1 MGEFEVSLGAR
12 IRELRK
18 RLGMTQKA
26 LADRVGILHHQVI
39 SQVEKGKREVK
50 AWELAA
56 IARTLHLE
64 VAELLS
70 TAPPRSDVMVLWRDR
85 GEAGYLET
93 GAEFLKHCRE
103 YYLLEKLC
111 DLEKPEELPQAKAD
125 NFNEARRLADLYVAQ
140 LQLGSQPAA
149 SLVPTLENRFG
160 VYIWYASLTGKGS
173 GACARGEFGH
183 GILINGD
190 EAPWRRNYSL
200 AHELFHLLTWDH
212 FGAGTVAQDEN
223 LWRNAEKLANAFASQ
238 LLLPADAVLEKFESN
253 VHEGQITY
261 LSLIEIA
268 REFDV
273 STEALL
279 WRLASLRRVLKEEVE
294 RVLKDETFRCLD
306 RSTMH
311 NYWRDVLRLPERFVR
326 LAFGA
331 YQRGRL
337 TKSRLAELLDTSL
350 FDLESVLAEYGLE
363 DHEGYATAVPA
374 T

>member
-1 MGEFEVSLGAR
+1 MGEFEVSLGAH

-26 LADRVGILHHQVI
+26 LANRVGVLHHQVI
-39 SQVEKGKREVK
+39 SQIEKGKREVK
-50 AWELAA
+50 AWELAI
-56 IARTLHLE
+56 IARSLHLE

-70 TAPPRSDVMVLWRDR
+70 AGPARPQVLWRAR
-85 GEAGYLET
+85 GEAGYRET
-93 GAEFLKHCRE
+93 EAEFLKHCRE
-103 YYLLEKLC
+103 YHLLEKLC
-111 DLEKPEELPQAKAD
+111 DSEEPEELPQARAD
-125 NFNEARRLADLYVAQ
+125 NSKKARWLADQYVAQ
-140 LQLGSQPAA
+140 WQLGSQPAA
-149 SLVPTLENRFG
+149 SLIPALENRFG
-160 VYIWYASLTGKGS
+160 VYVWYVSLTGKGS

-212 FGAGTVAQDEN
+212 FGAENLKQDED
-223 LWRNAEKLANAFASQ
+223 LWRQAERFADAFASQ
-238 LLLPADAVLEKFESN
+238 LLLPTDPVLGRFEPN
-253 VHEGQITY
+253 VHDGRITY

-279 WRLASLRRVLKEEVE
+279 WRLAWLQRVPKEEVE
-294 RVLKDETFRCLD
+294 RVLNDKSFRRLD

-311 NYWRDVLRLPERFVR
+311 NYWREVPRLPERFVR

-350 FDLESVLAEYGLE
+350 FDLESVLAEYGVE